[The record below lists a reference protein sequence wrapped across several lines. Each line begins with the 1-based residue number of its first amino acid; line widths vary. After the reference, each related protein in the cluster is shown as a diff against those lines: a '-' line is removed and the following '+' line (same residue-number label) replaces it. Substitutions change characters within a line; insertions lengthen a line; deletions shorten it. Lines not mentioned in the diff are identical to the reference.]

1 HIMVTLL
8 DCPNE
13 LLLIISEYLNDEGL
27 LHFASTCI
35 RVNSL
40 LIHILLERCQCEAVV
55 SSTGAISS
63 VYFTGDNLGA
73 IPALAIAY
81 HATSIELL
89 SCGFSSFFRSSS
101 SKEILNAVKALDVL
115 AKRLERLSHVRIHP
129 LLKFP
134 GTKKE
139 YVSWQKLLAL
149 SLNSAALRGDCSITV
164 HNEPYEA
171 VVDPFPFSHSF
182 SDRPV
187 GHIADERSAPA
198 EKPIP
203 RRPRISTGP
212 GSSLI
217 QRLAALLE
225 RVIRA
230 LKPHTVAITRSDEP
244 EPSAPLVKS
253 TERASKRVIPLPVL
267 PALKS
272 LNIHSSLLFHTTFYR
287 WTMHTLNTSPLTSL
301 SLDNIDLSLFDWH
314 ETLPRLS
321 LAVLDHLHLGMHCS
335 IAVPDLK
342 AFLHR
347 HPSITSLDLSF
358 HEAIGPLHAPGP
370 ALPNLRRIRATPEY
384 LVYFLSGP
392 PAGDIHPLLREVTI
406 TSHGGSV
413 YEEDRFAKVVAAL
426 EKRGSV
432 PAVGLV
438 GKLMGVLD
446 LPETLVP
453 LGNTLEEDENGNR

>member
-1 HIMVTLL
+1 MVTLL

-164 HNEPYEA
+164 YNEPYEA

-182 SDRPV
+182 SDRPTTAHID
-187 GHIADERSAPA
+187 GSGIIADTTSRRAAGTRDQGIEATYRGDNALRRAGTLCPTREIHGTRVEARDTLARPPRAEVIEHTLFPSFPHDVLPLDDAHTQHIPAHLPLARQHRSVAVRLARNASP
-198 EKPIP
+198 PIP
-203 RRPRISTGP
+203 RGARPSASGN
-212 GSSLI
+212 
-217 QRLAALLE
+217 ALLYRRSRPE
-225 RVIRA
+225 GVSSPPSQHHLPRPQLPRSHRPTARARSCAPKSLPHPRHTRV
-230 LKPHTVAITRSDEP
+230 S
-244 EPSAPLVKS
+244 
-253 TERASKRVIPLPVL
+253 RVLPV
-267 PALKS
+267 
-272 LNIHSSLLFHTTFYR
+272 
-287 WTMHTLNTSPLTSL
+287 
-301 SLDNIDLSLFDWH
+301 
-314 ETLPRLS
+314 
-321 LAVLDHLHLGMHCS
+321 
-335 IAVPDLK
+335 
-342 AFLHR
+342 
-347 HPSITSLDLSF
+347 
-358 HEAIGPLHAPGP
+358 
-370 ALPNLRRIRATPEY
+370 
-384 LVYFLSGP
+384 GP